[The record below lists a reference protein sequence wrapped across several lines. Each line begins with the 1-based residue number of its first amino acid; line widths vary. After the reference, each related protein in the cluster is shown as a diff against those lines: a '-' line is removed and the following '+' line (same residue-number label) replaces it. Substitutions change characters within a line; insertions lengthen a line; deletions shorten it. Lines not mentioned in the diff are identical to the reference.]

1 MSNKGL
7 TGLLIILLAA
17 FPAYA
22 QLDRGTITG
31 TVLDASGAAI
41 PNASVVITMTGT
53 NAVYPTQTND
63 VGQYNL
69 PNLPIGIYS
78 IKFEAPGFKVQQRE
92 NIALQ
97 ISQVLRLDAQLE
109 VGSEKEVINVVAE
122 AASAAD

>member
-7 TGLLIILLAA
+7 RGLLFILLLAA
-17 FPAYA
+17 SPGYA

-63 VGQYNL
+63 VGQYNI
-69 PNLPIGIYS
+69 PNLPIGTYS

-92 NIALQ
+92 NITLQ
-97 ISQVLRLDAQLE
+97 ISQVLRLPSWRWAQRR
-109 VGSEKEVINVVAE
+109 K
-122 AASAAD
+122 